1 MVQAWEEEPL
11 KAPNPYAPSKS
22 GKDSYI
28 LFSLG
33 RTQSDIVV
41 VLTAEMV
48 RLSLAQEDKDDGEA
62 DSALHAEITA
72 SMFIQQG
79 IDIEDAR
86 YNIPNYSYLISVLT
100 PYVRRR
106 NANDAKDLG
115 LHATD
120 IARSKVAEK
129 ANSIRRRYDA
139 WIKVQNL
146 YMPTV
151 AARRERVDAERKSED
166 DERSV
171 HDACLL
177 LPSDLIGT
185 ATRFNRG
192 LAASEFR
199 FRVAQAYTTLDT
211 LRGHILSRSHLW
223 ISKKRIASGTVQ
235 STRSNNLITTL
246 GTKIKRCAGKY
257 RDIYRRLLK
266 LREYAPAGH
275 ANEADPFQPLLDE
288 HLSGLSFME
297 EGPEK
302 DKRSSWIWNVK
313 GFGENADDHGQA
325 GTYIYVKESCHAN
338 LIVP

>member
-1 MVQAWEEEPL
+1 M
-11 KAPNPYAPSKS
+11 K
-22 GKDSYI
+22 
-28 LFSLG
+28 
-33 RTQSDIVV
+33 

-48 RLSLAQEDKDDGEA
+48 RLALAQEDKDDTDVA
-62 DSALHAEITA
+62 STLHTEITA

-79 IDIEDAR
+79 IDLEDAR
-86 YNIPNYSYLISVLT
+86 YDAQVLSWSILVSHT
-100 PYVRRR
+100 RCDRRR

-120 IARSKVAEK
+120 RARSRVAEK

-151 AARRERVDAERKSED
+151 AARRERVDSERKSED

-185 ATRFNRG
+185 STRFNRS

-223 ISKKRIASGTVQ
+223 NSKKRIASGTVQ

-266 LREYAPAGH
+266 LRDYAPAGH
-275 ANEADPFQPLLDE
+275 AHEADAFQPLLDGD
-288 HLSGLSFME
+288 LGSLSFME
-297 EGPEK
+297 DGPEK

-313 GFGENADDHGQA
+313 GIGENADDHGQA
-325 GTYIYVKESCHAN
+325 GQYLYVRDPVTQSH
-338 LIVP
+338 